1 VIHDAFDR
9 DMAPIPFGA
18 AQRAQAGGEAL
29 RGKGWKPVVAPE
41 MEFFLVAR
49 NLDPAKPIEPM
60 MGRSGRRRPRGR
72 PIR

>member
-1 VIHDAFDR
+1 
-9 DMAPIPFGA
+9 
-18 AQRAQAGGEAL
+18 
-29 RGKGWKPVVAPE
+29 VVAPE

-60 MGRSGRRRPRGR
+60 MGRSGRPPPRGR